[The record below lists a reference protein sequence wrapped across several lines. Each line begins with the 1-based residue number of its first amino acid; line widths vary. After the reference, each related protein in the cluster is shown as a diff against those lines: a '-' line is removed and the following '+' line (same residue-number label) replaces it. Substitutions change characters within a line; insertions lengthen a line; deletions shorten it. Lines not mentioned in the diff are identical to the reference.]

1 MVENKDRKLAIKL
14 QKLDNMWF
22 EYDRQNDILYINF
35 GKDVEEADESIL
47 TESNVIIRIKDGEI
61 VSLTVFD
68 FMRRIG
74 MDLL

>member
-1 MVENKDRKLAIKL
+1 MENEKERSLIVRL
-14 QKLDNMWF
+14 QNLDNIWF

-47 TESNVIIRIKDGEI
+47 TESNIVVRIRRGEVI
-61 VSLTVFD
+61 SLTIFD
-68 FMRRIG
+68 FMKRIG